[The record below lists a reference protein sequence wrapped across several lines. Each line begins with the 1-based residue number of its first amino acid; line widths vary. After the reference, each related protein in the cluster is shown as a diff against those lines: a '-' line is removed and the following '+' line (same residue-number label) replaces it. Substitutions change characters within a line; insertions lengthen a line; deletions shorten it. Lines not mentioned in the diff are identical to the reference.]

1 MNSVLLPILLLLA
14 GIAGV
19 ADLQSKKTELQKPC
33 PDQLDMQAI
42 EAKARQYGEMNELAF
57 VVRIC
62 EQNHSDQHPAF
73 EDCQRSQADLCDA
86 AQLVDNERITGFAVI
101 RDQDLPEL
109 RKLCSLEE
117 QEQ

>member
-1 MNSVLLPILLLLA
+1 MSNLLFPILLLLA
-14 GIAGV
+14 VIGAF
-19 ADLQSKKTELQKPC
+19 ADLQSKKPETRKPC
-33 PDQLDMQAI
+33 PDLVDMQAI

-73 EDCQRSQADLCDA
+73 EDCQHAQADLCDS
-86 AQLVDNERITGFAVI
+86 AQLVDNERIPGFAVI
-101 RDQDLPEL
+101 PDQDLPEL